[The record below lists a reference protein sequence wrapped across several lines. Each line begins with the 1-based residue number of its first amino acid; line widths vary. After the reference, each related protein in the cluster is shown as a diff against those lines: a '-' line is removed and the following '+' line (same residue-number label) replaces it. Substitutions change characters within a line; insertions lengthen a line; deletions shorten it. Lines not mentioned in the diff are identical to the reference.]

1 MELVVIF
8 LCLAAF
14 GSAADVSQVQT
25 SYPEG
30 NQILFDSKGYLVNK
44 ISFIHVKWTMDME
57 PALQLL
63 VNITTDL
70 EVRFKSEMAKSNI
83 PVKKFTVK
91 QNITSVWD
99 DNTLAELYSERSLDG
114 AMVSLTL
121 LEMFYRIFNQLNNLL
136 RSVPEKYDISEDS
149 LVHRRVKRELL
160 DLIPAEHMDVINFF
174 PTEVH
179 HPSIY
184 DYSPESFSLSNQTHY
199 TNETHLNREKRELLG
214 GMALAGVAWNAFKIN
229 TIENHLANLSS
240 KYNYL
245 VDVVQLQ
252 SSQFSQ
258 LAADVVLMKRLIHI
272 ISSNNYRKIL
282 ATSISASDRLR
293 DTVDSVVSI
302 ITSGR
307 QRRVSP
313 RLINGDALA
322 ELFINLQKKA
332 KDLNSELLLLH
343 PTDIYDVQASYGYSQ
358 EGLLFKIYA
367 HVPLASKSEL
377 LALFEHMP
385 FPLSYQSILANS
397 TITPDTGVDKYLAVL
412 PDTSSPDGHRYRVLN
427 EPEIQS
433 CFRLRDYYLC
443 SGRNTLRTDIFS
455 SCIGSLWLK
464 KDNLIIENCKMK
476 VEPLQEVAV
485 KLSPRQ
491 WLVFSPVPESYS
503 INCGKSI
510 IKSLRFESQT
520 LVSLIEDCD
529 VELKSHH
536 LSTDVNVLVDFKV
549 DSFEWRFYGNV
560 LSIKSDPV
568 NDDPN
573 RAIDEA
579 TLARELYALQN
590 ISHLKHHFESSY
602 DPFSDIWKAI
612 TNLNLFS
619 WFGNVY
625 TFILIVVLIYLFY
638 QALVRGWFQKCFC
651 PKRNRYQETSIVR
664 PIRTPIIRY
673 SSASR
678 TNDEIELP
686 SPPSYTSIVDEKAP
700 SAPLLDPDSVMAVVD
715 GPCVVKHDSNQKP
728 EDFVCHNHDPVH
740 GCSGS
745 FRKKG
750 KKSRK

>member
-1 MELVVIF
+1 
-8 LCLAAF
+8 
-14 GSAADVSQVQT
+14 
-25 SYPEG
+25 
-30 NQILFDSKGYLVNK
+30 
-44 ISFIHVKWTMDME
+44 
-57 PALQLL
+57 
-63 VNITTDL
+63 
-70 EVRFKSEMAKSNI
+70 
-83 PVKKFTVK
+83 
-91 QNITSVWD
+91 
-99 DNTLAELYSERSLDG
+99 
-114 AMVSLTL
+114 
-121 LEMFYRIFNQLNNLL
+121 
-136 RSVPEKYDISEDS
+136 
-149 LVHRRVKRELL
+149 
-160 DLIPAEHMDVINFF
+160 
-174 PTEVH
+174 
-179 HPSIY
+179 
-184 DYSPESFSLSNQTHY
+184 
-199 TNETHLNREKRELLG
+199 
-214 GMALAGVAWNAFKIN
+214 
-229 TIENHLANLSS
+229 
-240 KYNYL
+240 
-245 VDVVQLQ
+245 
-252 SSQFSQ
+252 
-258 LAADVVLMKRLIHI
+258 
-272 ISSNNYRKIL
+272 
-282 ATSISASDRLR
+282 
-293 DTVDSVVSI
+293 
-302 ITSGR
+302 
-307 QRRVSP
+307 
-313 RLINGDALA
+313 
-322 ELFINLQKKA
+322 
-332 KDLNSELLLLH
+332 
-343 PTDIYDVQASYGYSQ
+343 
-358 EGLLFKIYA
+358 
-367 HVPLASKSEL
+367 
-377 LALFEHMP
+377 
-385 FPLSYQSILANS
+385 
-397 TITPDTGVDKYLAVL
+397 
-412 PDTSSPDGHRYRVLN
+412 
-427 EPEIQS
+427 
-433 CFRLRDYYLC
+433 
-443 SGRNTLRTDIFS
+443 
-455 SCIGSLWLK
+455 
-464 KDNLIIENCKMK
+464 MK

-625 TFILIVVLIYLFY
+625 TFILVAVLIYLFY

-700 SAPLLDPDSVMAVVD
+700 SAPLLEPDSVMAVVD